1 MNLLVP
7 EWFKWENRALI
18 VGSLINRAVERGRLK
33 RIATGLVCVFSA
45 AASFAACTSTI
56 PVDRE
61 KKDSQAVIVGTVV
74 SSHLVPQSWDSL
86 DGTEYVVHIDQK
98 VKGKQTG
105 EITIFSEHTENGL
118 SLQAGKQY
126 LLFLTNNYT
135 HWMINTCGNSGPVDG
150 ESSVIR
156 QLVHGSGD

>member
-1 MNLLVP
+1 MSLLVR
-7 EWFKWENRALI
+7 EWFKTEKSRSGRGI
-18 VGSLINRAVERGRLK
+18 INQLSVKRGRLK

-105 EITIFSEHTENGL
+105 EITIFAEHTDNGL
-118 SLQAGKQY
+118 NLQAGKQY
-126 LLFLTNNYT
+126 LLL
-135 HWMINTCGNSGPVDG
+135 DRK
-150 ESSVIR
+150 SV
-156 QLVHGSGD
+156 V